1 MGRKPRI
8 WSESGFY
15 HVIARGNNRQRVFRE
30 EEDHSFYLRLCAAA
44 LAAYDTHLHHY
55 CLMPN
60 HVHLLLRASTP
71 EKLVR
76 FMHQVQRRYGFH
88 MRRKYRLFGHL
99 WQGRYHS
106 FPVESES
113 YLLEAGRYIERNPLQ
128 SGMVTDLADHPWS
141 SYRWYAF
148 GKPGEITLTPSPGY
162 LDMGTIPSARQEA
175 YRLYVST
182 NRPYDLAMSRKLAE
196 VTVDT

>member
-1 MGRKPRI
+1 MGRKPRA

-15 HVIARGNNRQRVFRE
+15 HVTARGNNRQRLFRKE
-30 EEDHSFYLRLCAAA
+30 SDSSFYLSLCAAA
-44 LAAYDTHLHHY
+44 LAAYDVQLHHY

-60 HVHLLLRASTP
+60 HVHLLPRASTP

-76 FMHQVQRRYGFH
+76 FMHQVQRRYWFH
-88 MRRKYRLFGHL
+88 MRRKYRLSGHL

-106 FPVESES
+106 FSIESES

-128 SGMVTDLADHPWS
+128 AGMVNDLADYPWS
-141 SYRWYAF
+141 SYRWYAS
-148 GKPGEITLTPSPGY
+148 GKTVEVTLTPSPGY
-162 LDMGTIPSARQEA
+162 LAMGETPAARQNA

-196 VTVDT
+196 VSVGA

>member
-1 MGRKPRI
+1 MGRKPRA

-15 HVIARGNNRQRVFRE
+15 HITARGNNRQRVFRE
-30 EEDHSFYLRLCAAA
+30 EDDYAFYLRLCAAA
-44 LAAYDTHLHHY
+44 RAAYDAQLYHY

-60 HVHLLLRASTP
+60 HIHLLLGASTP

-76 FMHQVQRRYGFH
+76 FMHQVQRRYWFH
-88 MRRKYRLFGHL
+88 MRKKYRLSGHL

-106 FPVESES
+106 FPIETES

-128 SGMVTDLADHPWS
+128 AGMVQDLADYSWS
-141 SYRWYAF
+141 SYRWYAS
-148 GKPGEITLTPSPGY
+148 GKNGEITLTPSPGY
-162 LDMGTIPSARQEA
+162 LALAETPQARRDA

-182 NRPYDLAMSRKLAE
+182 NRPYDLAMSQKLAE
-196 VTVDT
+196 VTLSA